1 MYHHRKKHHRC
12 NRALMLGIGMLLGT
26 LLPCRVL
33 VVVASLIL
41 CIVSL
46 FAFKC

>member
-1 MYHHRKKHHRC
+1 MHRHRKKRC
-12 NRALMLGIGMLLGT
+12 NRALMLSIGMLLGT

-33 VVVASLIL
+33 VVVASVIL
-41 CIVSL
+41 CVVSL